1 MNLSVTLSER
11 AMLALQEAAS
21 RNQTT
26 PEALASEAVQS
37 QGISYAAIFGIGVMT
52 SAAFVRRFTVQEYGS
67 ILAAA
72 EQNPQVA
79 ELVMLLLET
88 PYVALDDARLEPGLQ
103 LLAAGGLLA
112 PERVAEL
119 LDYGV
124 PAP

>member
-21 RNQTT
+21 RNQIT
-26 PEALASEAVQS
+26 PEALASELVQS
-37 QGISYAAIFGIGVMT
+37 QGIAYAAIFKIGVMT
-52 SAAFVRRFTVQEYGS
+52 SAAFVRRFSVSEYAG